1 MKLFLNFVQF
11 ALPPDIVVPEFF
23 LSRLQLLEEL
33 LFAEKSLPAQNGLCE
48 AFNLILFLRWVHLF
62 QGNLD
67 TGLIQLI
74 QGLVQATVI
83 AAAFVLLVAGCLRP
97 ISQVEIVVEHPSFE
111 LLSKLS
117 YRGESMQKRM
127 LDACSSRV
135 RTKLGVH
142 ACAKDNNFLCV
153 RQVAEAGVCV
163 CLRASDR

>member
-11 ALPPDIVVPEFF
+11 ALPPDIIVPEFF
-23 LSRLQLLEEL
+23 LSCLQLLEEL

-117 YRGESMQKRM
+117 LFHFCEYRIQ
-127 LDACSSRV
+127 L
-135 RTKLGVH
+135 LGCDEARSVLV
-142 ACAKDNNFLCV
+142 KNLSQLC
-153 RQVAEAGVCV
+153 EICV
-163 CLRASDR
+163 